1 MQSKKQLNSDSGEEK
16 IMILLIDNYDSF
28 TYNLYQAIG
37 VLNPDIKVVRN
48 DEITIEEIE
57 KLSPQALVISPGPC
71 YPKDAGISV
80 EAIRAFSGKIP
91 ILGVCLGHQSIAEA
105 FGGRIIHAAE
115 QLHGKQTDIDIDNTQ
130 PIFKGLKNKIS
141 AARYHSLIA
150 ENETLP
156 DCLEIIGTD
165 DKGQIM
171 ALKHKE
177 HMTYGLQFHP
187 ESILTE
193 YGSVI
198 LANFLRMAG
207 IDTASAEVNVIPDAE
222 RTELKPYIAKVVDGQ
237 HLTREE
243 ARAAIDIIM
252 GDRATNAQTAALL
265 TAMRMNVETID
276 EITGCAEGMRDKM
289 ARVPHNSEVLE
300 IVGTGGDMAKSFNIS
315 TTSSFVISAVGQAVA
330 KHGNRSVSSRSG
342 AADVL
347 EALGVKIASTP
358 EKAAACIDEV
368 GVCFLFAQSYHKA
381 MRFVGPVRAQSGIRT
396 VFNILGP
403 LANPANAE
411 YNVIG
416 VYEERLIDIVANVL
430 KNLGVKHSLV
440 VYGTDGLDEISISAP
455 TMIAEINNGEIYKF
469 TLTPEDVGLTT
480 AKKKDIVGGD
490 ALENAAIT
498 LGILNGE
505 IQGAK
510 RDIVLFNAGAAL
522 YVSGK
527 ADNIEAGVR
536 LAREAI
542 DSGAA
547 LEQLNKLIEFTNRG

>member
-1 MQSKKQLNSDSGEEK
+1 
-16 IMILLIDNYDSF
+16 MILLIDNYDSF

-37 VLNPDIKVVRN
+37 VLYKDIKVVRN
-48 DEITIEEIE
+48 DEITPDEIE
-57 KLSPQALVISPGPC
+57 KLAPRAIIVSPGPC

-80 EAIRAFSGKIP
+80 EAVKRFSGKIP

-105 FGGRIIHAAE
+105 FGGKVVHAAE
-115 QLHGKQTDIDIDNTQ
+115 PLHGRQTEISIDNQ
-130 PIFKGLKNKIS
+130 VPLFKGLRDKLE
-141 AARYHSLIA
+141 AARYHSLIV
-150 ENETLP
+150 EKESLP
-156 DCLEIIGTD
+156 DCLEVIGTD

-171 ALKHKE
+171 ALRHKE
-177 HMTYGLQFHP
+177 HNTYGVQFHP

-193 YGSVI
+193 TGDMI
-198 LANFLRMAG
+198 IANFLRNAG
-207 IDTASAEVNVIPDAE
+207 IEVAAAPVNLLPDAE
-222 RTELKPYIAKVVDGQ
+222 RTELKPYISKAVDGK

-243 ARAAIDIIM
+243 ARQAIDIIM

-289 ARVPHNSEVLE
+289 ATVPHNSEVLE
-300 IVGTGGDMAKSFNIS
+300 IVGTGGDLAQSFNIS
-315 TTSSFVISAVGQAVA
+315 TTSSFVISACGQAVA

-440 VYGTDGLDEISISAP
+440 VYGSDGLDEISISAP
-455 TMIAEINNGEIYKF
+455 THIAEIIDGRINRF

-498 LGILNGE
+498 LGILKGE
-505 IQGAK
+505 IHGAK
-510 RDIVLFNAGAAL
+510 RDIVLFNSGAAL

-547 LEQLNKLIEFTNRG
+547 LEQLNKLIEYTNRG

>member
-1 MQSKKQLNSDSGEEK
+1 
-16 IMILLIDNYDSF
+16 MILLIDNYDSF
-28 TYNLYQAIG
+28 TYNLYQAVG
-37 VLNPDIKVVRN
+37 VLTPDIEVVRN

-57 KLSPQALVISPGPC
+57 KLAPQAIIVSPGPC

-80 EAIRAFSGKIP
+80 ETIRKFSGKIP

-105 FGGRIIHAAE
+105 FGGRIVHAAE
-115 QLHGKQTDIDIDNTQ
+115 QLHGKMTEIDIDNSQ
-130 PIFKGLKNKIS
+130 PIFTGLKNKIE
-141 AARYHSLIA
+141 AARYHSLIV
-150 ENETLP
+150 EKDSLP
-156 DCLEIIGTD
+156 DCLETIGSD

-177 HMTYGLQFHP
+177 HRTYGVQFHP
-187 ESILTE
+187 ESIMTE
-193 YGSVI
+193 YGAVI
-198 LANFLRMAG
+198 ISNFLKLAG
-207 IDTASAEVNVIPDAE
+207 VDAAASQVCVLPDSE
-222 RTELKPYIAKVVDGQ
+222 RTELKPFVAKVVDGQ

-300 IVGTGGDMAKSFNIS
+300 IVGTGGDLAQSFNIS
-315 TTSSFVISAVGQAVA
+315 TTSSFVVSAAGQAVA

-358 EKAAACIDEV
+358 ETAAKCIDEV

-403 LANPANAE
+403 LSNPAGAE

-416 VYEERLIDIVANVL
+416 VYEERLVDIIANVL
-430 KNLGVKHSLV
+430 KNLGVKHSMV

-455 TMIAEINNGEIYKF
+455 TVFAEINNGEIFKF
-469 TLTPEDVGLTT
+469 TLVPEDVGLTT

-498 LGILNGE
+498 LGILKGE
-505 IQGAK
+505 IHGAK

-522 YVSGK
+522 YVCGK

-536 LAREAI
+536 MAREAI

-547 LEQLNKLIEFTNRG
+547 LEQLNKLIEFTNRR

>member
-1 MQSKKQLNSDSGEEK
+1 MQSRKQLNSDSGEEK

-150 ENETLP
+150 EKETLP

-315 TTSSFVISAVGQAVA
+315 TTSSFVVSAVGQAVA

-416 VYEERLIDIVANVL
+416 VYEERLIDIVAN
-430 KNLGVKHSLV
+430 
-440 VYGTDGLDEISISAP
+440 AP
-455 TMIAEINNGEIYKF
+455 K
-469 TLTPEDVGLTT
+469 TL
-480 AKKKDIVGGD
+480 
-490 ALENAAIT
+490 
-498 LGILNGE
+498 
-505 IQGAK
+505 
-510 RDIVLFNAGAAL
+510 
-522 YVSGK
+522 
-527 ADNIEAGVR
+527 
-536 LAREAI
+536 
-542 DSGAA
+542 
-547 LEQLNKLIEFTNRG
+547 

>member
-1 MQSKKQLNSDSGEEK
+1 
-16 IMILLIDNYDSF
+16 MILLIDNYDSF

-37 VLNPDIKVVRN
+37 VLNSDIKVVRN

-57 KLSPQALVISPGPC
+57 KLEPQAIVVSPGPC

-80 EAIRAFSGKIP
+80 EVIRHFSGKIP
-91 ILGVCLGHQSIAEA
+91 IFGVCLGHQSIAEA
-105 FGGRIIHAAE
+105 FGGRIVHAAE
-115 QLHGKQTDIDIDNTQ
+115 QMHGKQTTIEIDNTQ
-130 PIFKGLKNKIS
+130 PIFKCLKNKID
-141 AARYHSLIA
+141 AARYHSLIV
-150 ENETLP
+150 EKESLP

-165 DKGQIM
+165 DRGQIM
-171 ALKHKE
+171 ALKHRE
-177 HMTYGLQFHP
+177 HPTYGVQFHP

-198 LANFLRMAG
+198 IADFLRLAG
-207 IDTASAEVNVIPDAE
+207 IDVTSNEMTVVPDSE
-222 RTELKPYIAKVVDGQ
+222 RTELKPYISKVVDGQ

-243 ARAAIDIIM
+243 ARNAIDIIM

-276 EITGCAEGMRDKM
+276 EITGCAQGMRDKM
-289 ARVPHNSEVLE
+289 SKVPHNSEVLE
-300 IVGTGGDMAKSFNIS
+300 IVGTGGDLAQSFNIS
-315 TTSSFVISAVGQAVA
+315 TTSSFVVSACGQAVA
-330 KHGNRSVSSRSG
+330 KHGNRSVSSKSG

-440 VYGTDGLDEISISAP
+440 VYGSDGLDEISISAP
-455 TMIAEINNGEIYKF
+455 TYFAEIDNGQINRF

-490 ALENAAIT
+490 ALENAGIT
-498 LGILNGE
+498 LGILKGE

-510 RDIVLFNAGAAL
+510 RDIVLFNSGAAL
-522 YVSGK
+522 YACGK
-527 ADNIEAGVR
+527 ANNIEAGVR
-536 LAREAI
+536 MAREAI

-547 LEQLNKLIEFTNRG
+547 LAQLNKLIEFTNRG

>member
-1 MQSKKQLNSDSGEEK
+1 
-16 IMILLIDNYDSF
+16 MILLIDNYDSF

-57 KLSPQALVISPGPC
+57 RLDPQALVVSPGPC

-80 EAIRAFSGKIP
+80 EAIRHFSGKLP
-91 ILGVCLGHQSIAEA
+91 IFGVCLGHQSIAEA
-105 FGGRIIHAAE
+105 FGGHIIHAAE
-115 QLHGKQTDIDIDNTQ
+115 QMHGKQTSIDIDNDQ
-130 PIFKGLKNKIS
+130 PIFKGLKNKVD
-141 AARYHSLIA
+141 AARYHSLIV
-150 ENETLP
+150 EKETLP
-156 DCLEIIGTD
+156 DCLEVIGTD
-165 DKGQIM
+165 DRGQIM
-171 ALKHKE
+171 ALKHRE
-177 HMTYGLQFHP
+177 HPTYGVQFHP

-193 YGSVI
+193 YGSAI
-198 LANFLRMAG
+198 IANFLRIAG
-207 IDTASAEVNVIPDAE
+207 IEVTGPQVNVLPDSE
-222 RTELKPYIAKVVDGQ
+222 RTELKPYISKVVDGQ

-243 ARAAIDIIM
+243 ARDAIDIIM

-276 EITGCAEGMRDKM
+276 EITGCAQGMRDKM
-289 ARVPHNSEVLE
+289 AKVPHNSEVLE
-300 IVGTGGDMAKSFNIS
+300 IVGTGGDLAQSFNIS
-315 TTSSFVISAVGQAVA
+315 TTSSFVVSACGQAVA

-440 VYGTDGLDEISISAP
+440 VYGSDGLDEISISAP
-455 TMIAEINNGEIYKF
+455 TYFAEIDNGQITRF
-469 TLTPEDVGLTT
+469 TLSPEDVGLTT
-480 AKKKDIVGGD
+480 AKKSDIVGGD
-490 ALENAAIT
+490 ALENASIT
-498 LGILNGE
+498 LGILKGE

-510 RDIVLFNAGAAL
+510 RDIVLFNSGAAL
-522 YVSGK
+522 YACGK
-527 ADNIEAGVR
+527 ANNIEAGVR
-536 LAREAI
+536 MAREAI

-547 LEQLNKLIEFTNRG
+547 LAQLNKLIEFTNRG

>member
-1 MQSKKQLNSDSGEEK
+1 
-16 IMILLIDNYDSF
+16 MILLIDNYDSF

-57 KLSPQALVISPGPC
+57 KLDPQALVVSPGPC

-80 EAIRAFSGKIP
+80 EAIRHFSGKLP
-91 ILGVCLGHQSIAEA
+91 IFGVCLGHQSIAEA
-105 FGGRIIHAAE
+105 FGGHIIHAAE
-115 QLHGKQTDIDIDNTQ
+115 QMHGKQTSIDIDNDQ
-130 PIFKGLKNKIS
+130 PIFKGLKNKVD
-141 AARYHSLIA
+141 AARYHSLIV
-150 ENETLP
+150 EKETLP
-156 DCLEIIGTD
+156 DCLEVIGTD
-165 DKGQIM
+165 DRGQIM
-171 ALKHKE
+171 ALKHRE
-177 HMTYGLQFHP
+177 HPTYGVQFHP

-193 YGSVI
+193 YGSAI
-198 LANFLRMAG
+198 IANFLRIAG
-207 IDTASAEVNVIPDAE
+207 IEVSGPQVNVLPDSE
-222 RTELKPYIAKVVDGQ
+222 RTELKSYISKVVDGQ

-243 ARAAIDIIM
+243 ARDAIDIIM

-276 EITGCAEGMRDKM
+276 EITGCAQGMRDKM
-289 ARVPHNSEVLE
+289 AKVPHNSEVLE
-300 IVGTGGDMAKSFNIS
+300 IVGTGGDLAQSFNIS
-315 TTSSFVISAVGQAVA
+315 TTSSLVVSACGQAVA

-430 KNLGVKHSLV
+430 KNLGVKHSMV
-440 VYGTDGLDEISISAP
+440 VYGSDGLDEISISAP
-455 TMIAEINNGEIYKF
+455 TYFAEIDNGQINRF
-469 TLTPEDVGLTT
+469 TLSPEDVGLTT
-480 AKKKDIVGGD
+480 AKKSEIVGGD
-490 ALENAAIT
+490 ALENASIT
-498 LGILNGE
+498 LGILKGE

-510 RDIVLFNAGAAL
+510 RDIVLFNSGAAL
-522 YVSGK
+522 YACGK
-527 ADNIEAGVR
+527 ANNIEAGVR
-536 LAREAI
+536 MAREAI

-547 LEQLNKLIEFTNRG
+547 LAQLNKLIEFTNRG

>member
-1 MQSKKQLNSDSGEEK
+1 
-16 IMILLIDNYDSF
+16 
-28 TYNLYQAIG
+28 
-37 VLNPDIKVVRN
+37 
-48 DEITIEEIE
+48 
-57 KLSPQALVISPGPC
+57 
-71 YPKDAGISV
+71 
-80 EAIRAFSGKIP
+80 
-91 ILGVCLGHQSIAEA
+91 
-105 FGGRIIHAAE
+105 
-115 QLHGKQTDIDIDNTQ
+115 
-130 PIFKGLKNKIS
+130 
-141 AARYHSLIA
+141 
-150 ENETLP
+150 
-156 DCLEIIGTD
+156 
-165 DKGQIM
+165 M

-207 IDTASAEVNVIPDAE
+207 IDTASAEINVIPDAE

-237 HLTREE
+237 HLTRDE